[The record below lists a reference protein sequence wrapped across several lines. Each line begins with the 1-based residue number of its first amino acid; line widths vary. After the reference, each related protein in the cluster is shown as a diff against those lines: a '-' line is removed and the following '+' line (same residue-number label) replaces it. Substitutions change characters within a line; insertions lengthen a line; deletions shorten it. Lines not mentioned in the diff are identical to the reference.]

1 MLNEL
6 NFYEL
11 DIATLGSDTED
22 DGEDKGDRMMEKML
36 SGSLDDDDESRQSLV
51 MKAFNRTNA
60 SRDQLIDSKRI
71 LYE

>member
-1 MLNEL
+1 MLEVITEVANSNKIRLNSELSKQMLNEL

-36 SGSLDDDDESRQSLV
+36 SGSLDDDDESR
-51 MKAFNRTNA
+51 
-60 SRDQLIDSKRI
+60 
-71 LYE
+71 